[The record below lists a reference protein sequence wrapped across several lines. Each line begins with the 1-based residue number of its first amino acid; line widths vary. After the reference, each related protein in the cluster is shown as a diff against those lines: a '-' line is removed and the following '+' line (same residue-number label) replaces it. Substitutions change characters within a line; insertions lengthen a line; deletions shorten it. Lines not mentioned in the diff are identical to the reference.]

1 MLLGAVCEYYLGGR
15 RDLVDVLKL
24 RLMRWEVS
32 LDYPGTSDVI
42 TRVFTRKREAEEPET
57 EM

>member
-32 LDYPGTSDVI
+32 LDYLGGLGEI
-42 TRVFTRKREAEEPET
+42 KRVLKVFIY
-57 EM
+57 

>member
-32 LDYPGTSDVI
+32 LDYLGGLGEI
-42 TRVFTRKREAEEPET
+42 KRVLKVFSY
-57 EM
+57 